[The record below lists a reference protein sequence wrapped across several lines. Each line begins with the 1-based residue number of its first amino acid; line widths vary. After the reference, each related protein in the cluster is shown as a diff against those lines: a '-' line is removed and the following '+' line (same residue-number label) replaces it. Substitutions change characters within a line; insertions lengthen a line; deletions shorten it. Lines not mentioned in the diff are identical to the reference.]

1 MNYIPT
7 PCIKVIFLHLEDY
20 LLQCFINIFQLRFG
34 GIIPAVAND
43 LHRKCITELCE
54 DALRSGNLKLRDITA
69 IATTV
74 KPGLPLSLYIGR
86 DFGVRLSEI
95 GKKPFI
101 PIHHMEA
108 HALVARM
115 TQQVGIISD
124 IHLIGYK

>member
-1 MNYIPT
+1 M
-7 PCIKVIFLHLEDY
+7 FLIRY
-20 LLQCFINIFQLRFG
+20 G
-34 GIIPAVAND
+34 GIIPIVAQE

-54 DALRSGNLKLRDITA
+54 NTLKSGNLKLRDITA

-74 KPGLPLSLYIGR
+74 KPGLPLSLYVGLN
-86 DFGVRLSEI
+86 FGVRLSEV

-115 TQQVGIISD
+115 TQQVGIINIVYILLVCS
-124 IHLIGYK
+124 